1 MAIPL
6 NPLIALAWLVG
17 MLLSPEALAMQGN
30 LVGIYGLAFLFP
42 LASALMLHGM
52 NIVEG
57 SILHATTHQNEV
69 FATFGASLRSLVA
82 LPAVAVSLAT
92 AALVTSGFVFNETF
106 IYWFPNFGFA
116 ALLLAV
122 LLVLNLAGPRI
133 ATIAQTLMTATAL
146 IGLTVLTLAGVFG
159 DQPDVAAVSTVD
171 VQLDIKGF
179 ALGAVAL
186 LGYDLIRY
194 LAADLD
200 RRRTQQ
206 YMLIAILFGGS
217 LVWAWNSTVLAHVS
231 TTRLADSS
239 IPHILAAKA
248 VMGPNGRILI
258 GLVVIAGSLAA
269 VNLLFRAVTLMLVGL
284 VNNGAMPATV
294 GVAPSRP
301 WLPPVVL
308 SGLTGLLMAAGFA
321 GSDWLDI
328 TLRAG
333 LILWL
338 VSLGLDHLPPLLSG
352 HGHNGRRASRMAAHL
367 ALLTSMTA
375 LGIVLVTT
383 DESPGML
390 IRALLT
396 LTTIAVVLAAV
407 GLAAAGRRPINR
419 RRKASQPK
427 EGVLQ

>member
-1 MAIPL
+1 MASPL
-6 NPLIALAWLVG
+6 NPLTALAWLLAMV
-17 MLLSPEALAMQGN
+17 LSPEALAMQGQMA
-30 LVGIYGLAFLFP
+30 GRYGQAFLMP
-42 LASALMLHGM
+42 LIAALFIHGLNIAVGPWSRGSAR
-52 NIVEG
+52 EK
-57 SILHATTHQNEV
+57 ATL
-69 FATFGASLRSLVA
+69 AGFGALLKSFIA

-92 AALVTSGFVFNETF
+92 AVLVSSGFVFNEVF
-106 IYWFPNFGFA
+106 LYWFPNFGFA

-133 ATIAQTLMTATAL
+133 ATIAQTLMTTTAL

-159 DQPDVAAVSTVD
+159 DQTDVTAVSTVD
-171 VQLDIKGF
+171 VQLDIRGF

-308 SGLTGLLMAAGFA
+308 SGLTGLLMVAGFA

-338 VSLGLDHLPPLLSG
+338 VSLGLDHLPPMLSG
-352 HGHNGRRASRMAAHL
+352 PGHDGRRASRMAAHL
-367 ALLTSMTA
+367 ALLASMTA

>member
-6 NPLIALAWLVG
+6 NLLMTLAWLLG
-17 MLLSPEALAMQGN
+17 LLLSPEALALQGN
-30 LVGIYGLAFLFP
+30 LAGRYGLAFLMP
-42 LASALMLHGM
+42 LVGALMLHGM
-52 NIVEG
+52 NIFMESFLIVP
-57 SILHATTHQNEV
+57 THQKTV
-69 FATFGASLRSLVA
+69 FASFGASLRSLIA

-106 IYWFPNFGFA
+106 VYWFPNFGFA

-122 LLVLNLAGPRI
+122 LLALNLAGPRI
-133 ATIAQTLMTATAL
+133 ATIAQILMTATAL
-146 IGLTVLTLAGVFG
+146 IGLTVLTLAGAFG
-159 DQPDVAAVSTVD
+159 DQTDVAAVSTVD

-200 RRRTQQ
+200 RRRAQH
-206 YMLIAILFGGS
+206 YMFIAILFGGL

-231 TTRLADSS
+231 TTRLADTS

-248 VMGPNGRILI
+248 VMGPNGRILM

-269 VNLLFRAVTLMLVGL
+269 VNLLFRTVTLMMVGL
-284 VNNGAMPATV
+284 VKNGAMPATV

-308 SGLTGLLMAAGFA
+308 SGLTGLLMTAGFA

-338 VSLGLDHLPPLLSG
+338 VSLGLDHLSPPL
-352 HGHNGRRASRMAAHL
+352 
-367 ALLTSMTA
+367 
-375 LGIVLVTT
+375 
-383 DESPGML
+383 
-390 IRALLT
+390 
-396 LTTIAVVLAAV
+396 
-407 GLAAAGRRPINR
+407 
-419 RRKASQPK
+419 
-427 EGVLQ
+427 

>member
-1 MAIPL
+1 MAIRL
-6 NPLIALAWLVG
+6 NPLIALAWLLG
-17 MLLSPEALAMQGN
+17 LLLSPEALAMQGN
-30 LVGIYGLAFLFP
+30 LAGQYGLAFIWP
-42 LASALMLHGM
+42 LVGALMLHGI
-52 NIVEG
+52 NIAMG
-57 SILHATTHQNEV
+57 SFFDEPSHQKTV
-69 FATFGASLRSLVA
+69 FATFAASLRSLIA

-106 IYWFPNFGFA
+106 VYWFPNFGFA

-122 LLVLNLAGPRI
+122 LLALNIAGPRI

-146 IGLTVLTLAGVFG
+146 IGLTVLTLAGAFG
-159 DQPDVAAVSTVD
+159 DRPVVAAVSKVD
-171 VQLDIKGF
+171 LQLDIKGF

-194 LAADLD
+194 LATDLD
-200 RRRTQQ
+200 RRRAQQ
-206 YMLIAILFGGS
+206 YMFIAIMFGGL
-217 LVWAWNSTVLAHVS
+217 LVWAWNSTVLAHVA
-231 TTRLADSS
+231 TTRLADTS

-248 VMGPNGRILI
+248 VMGPNGRIFM

-269 VNLLFRAVTLMLVGL
+269 VNLLFRAVTLMVVGL
-284 VNNGAMPATV
+284 VKNGAMPATV
-294 GVAPSRP
+294 GLAPSRP

-338 VSLGLDHLPPLLSG
+338 VSLGLDHLSPLLSG
-352 HGHNGRRASRMAAHL
+352 SGHNGGRASRMAVQL
-367 ALLTSMTA
+367 ALLVSITA

-383 DESPGML
+383 DEGPGML
-390 IRALLT
+390 VRALLT

-407 GLAAAGRRPINR
+407 GLAAAGRRPTNR
-419 RRKASQPK
+419 HRKASQPK